1 MCYSYPI
8 INASR
13 RAVRPTTVMTFCL
26 VWARKAGPLGRRHP
40 PYPEVPQKI
49 LKKKYLLFVYPMT
62 NDNSEMTS
70 LTIIQYL
77 PWYIFYW
84 SSGISLSWKGYR
96 SSITEYKAYS
106 VQNEN
111 VLKDIVTSYHSR
123 PTAVHNEHPRTQTHC
138 LDITGQNNWVR
149 TVICKTIFSRW
160 SCSCQ
165 AMGWAPHDK
174 DTLPQ

>member
-1 MCYSYPI
+1 MTKTTSKRATKHDETNSWPPLQIAQHRYNFLGIDGNQIPS
-8 INASR
+8 IN
-13 RAVRPTTVMTFCL
+13 
-26 VWARKAGPLGRRHP
+26 
-40 PYPEVPQKI
+40 E
-49 LKKKYLLFVYPMT
+49 FVYPMT